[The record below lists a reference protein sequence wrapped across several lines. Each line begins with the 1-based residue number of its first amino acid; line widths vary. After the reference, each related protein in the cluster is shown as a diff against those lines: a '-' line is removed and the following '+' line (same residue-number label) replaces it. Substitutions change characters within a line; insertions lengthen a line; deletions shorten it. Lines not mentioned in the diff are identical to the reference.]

1 MNYSHCPS
9 PWRGEDHLCSPAMS
23 LAQLGLV
30 LLLSLGLEA
39 TPQNYPGMSQSTAD
53 WYIRRFNKME
63 PDEDLT
69 PYSKYVF

>member
-1 MNYSHCPS
+1 
-9 PWRGEDHLCSPAMS
+9 MS

-69 PYSKYVF
+69 PYSQYVL

>member
-1 MNYSHCPS
+1 MAPAVT
-9 PWRGEDHLCSPAMS
+9 RSPAMS
-23 LAQLGLV
+23 LGQLGLV

-39 TPQNYPGMSQSTAD
+39 TPQNFPGMSQSTAD

-69 PYSKYVF
+69 PYSQYVF